1 MIRSWAV
8 APQTWLPR
16 VLFIVFVTLLGVA
29 LALLPWQWALMLVAV
44 PAVIVTLTIKPQLAL
59 CLLAFAVPFGSIREW
74 PLGPVNM
81 GIADLL
87 VLAVSLL
94 WAAKM
99 MSQRR
104 LVIAQPPLLV
114 PMILLVA
121 AFSLSTL
128 AASSLVLSAKELVKW
143 VEALVIYLFMA
154 SQVDRR
160 WGKWIVLSLVAAGS
174 IEALFGVYQFFRRVG
189 PEGFVLFGRF
199 MRAYGHFAQPNPFAG
214 YLGLVVPLAYA
225 LGLQTLDLWRGKA
238 TRARTKMRD
247 VLSGVAG
254 ISVSWGSVA
263 VILVAIMM
271 SWSRGAW
278 LGVIA
283 ALTVV
288 TAVRSRRT
296 RVALLGATVLAAYV
310 LGAGGAEYLPSS
322 LVERFSGLLPY
333 VSGVDVTRVDI
344 NDANWAVIER
354 TAHWLAAIGMFADH
368 PWIGVGIG
376 NYSVAYAEYA
386 LGRWQDPL
394 GHAHNYYLNV
404 AAEAGLV
411 GLLAYLTLFAA
422 AILKAWHG
430 AGRPVE
436 AEPEGNVSAYWRAV
450 TLGVLGVLV
459 HLSMHSLFDNLY
471 VHSMNVQLGMVL
483 GLLAVAQKGM
493 QSDAHRV

>member
-1 MIRSWAV
+1 VGSQDDV
-8 APQTWLPR
+8 AKAA
-16 VLFIVFVTLLGVA
+16 GDSA
-29 LALLPWQWALMLVAV
+29 A
-44 PAVIVTLTIKPQLAL
+44 
-59 CLLAFAVPFGSIREW
+59 AFA
-74 PLGPVNM
+74 
-81 GIADLL
+81 
-87 VLAVSLL
+87 
-94 WAAKM
+94 
-99 MSQRR
+99 
-104 LVIAQPPLLV
+104 
-114 PMILLVA
+114 
-121 AFSLSTL
+121 
-128 AASSLVLSAKELVKW
+128 SSVVLSAKELVKW

-189 PEGFVLFGRF
+189 PEGFVLFGQF

-214 YLGLVVPLAYA
+214 YLGLVAPLAYA
-225 LGLQTLDLWRGKA
+225 LGLQTLDLWSGKA
-238 TRARTKMRD
+238 TCARTKMRD

-254 ISVSWGSVA
+254 ISVSWGSVV

-310 LGAGGAEYLPSS
+310 LGAGGAQFLPSS

-411 GLLAYLTLFAA
+411 GLLAYLTLFVA
-422 AILKAWHG
+422 AILQAWHG

-436 AEPEGNVSAYWRAV
+436 AEPEGNVSAYWRVV

>member
-1 MIRSWAV
+1 MIRSLAGEL
-8 APQTWLPR
+8 QMWLPR
-16 VLFIVFVTLLGVA
+16 LVLAVLVMLLGAA
-29 LALLPWQWALMLVAV
+29 LALLPWQWALTLVLV
-44 PAVIVTLTIKPQLAL
+44 PAVALALLMRPQLAL

-74 PLGPVNM
+74 PLGPINV
-81 GIADLL
+81 GIAELL
-87 VLAVSLL
+87 VLVLSLS

-104 LVIAQPPLLV
+104 LVIPRPPLLL
-114 PMILLVA
+114 PMVLLLA

-128 AASSLVLSAKELVKW
+128 AASSLALSTKELVKW
-143 VEALVIYLFMA
+143 LEVLVVYLFMA
-154 SQVDRR
+154 SQVDRC

-174 IEALFGVYQFFRRVG
+174 IEALFGVYQFFGRVG

-214 YLGLVVPLAYA
+214 YLGLVVPLAYG
-225 LGLQTLDLWRGKA
+225 LGLQTLDLWRGKV

-247 VLSGVAG
+247 ALSRVAG
-254 ISVSWGSVA
+254 MSVSWGSVA
-263 VILVAIMM
+263 VTLVAIMM

-278 LGVIA
+278 LGVTA

-288 TAVRSRRT
+288 TVVRSRRT
-296 RVALLGATVLAAYV
+296 RVALLGAAILAAYV

-322 LVERFSGLLPY
+322 LAERFSGLLPY

-376 NYSVAYAEYA
+376 NYPVAYALYA
-386 LGRWQDPL
+386 LGRWRDPL
-394 GHAHNYYLNV
+394 GHAHNYYLNL

-411 GLLAYLTLFAA
+411 GVVAYLMLFGA
-422 AILKAWHG
+422 AIVQAWRAAH
-430 AGRPVE
+430 RSVE
-436 AEPEGNVSAYWRAV
+436 AESEASVFRYWPAVS
-450 TLGVLGVLV
+450 LGVLGVLV
-459 HLSMHSLFDNLY
+459 HLFVHSLFDNLF
-471 VHSMNVQLGMVL
+471 VHSMNVQLGIVL
-483 GLLAVAQKGM
+483 GLLAIAQKGA
-493 QSDAHRV
+493 QSDAYRV